1 MFSPDDPTLS
11 LIARFVGSEAH
22 PGVSD
27 AEFLLR
33 QVAEIEQYVERF
45 PAAQREQRALQWIEA
60 NALKYRKNSEKQA
73 TVDGL
78 ARARCADCPL
88 AGGSMSSPCSI
99 HGRWLKLLRLYAAS
113 ELSSHD
119 YVEKSLELLA
129 THKDHLKIK
138 HCREAVGLAARALA
152 QPI

>member
-1 MFSPDDPTLS
+1 MFSVDDPTLA
-11 LIARFVGSEAH
+11 LIARFVGGEPH
-22 PGVSD
+22 PEISD

-33 QVAEIEQYVERF
+33 QVAAIEDYVNRF
-45 PAAQREQRALQWIEA
+45 PAVQREERALQWIEA
-60 NALKYRKNSEKQA
+60 NAMKYRERSQRQA
-73 TVDGL
+73 AVAGL

-88 AGGSMSSPCSI
+88 AGGDGSSPCSI

-129 THKDHLKIK
+129 LHKDRLKV
-138 HCREAVGLAARALA
+138 HQRREFPLPASPAIACST
-152 QPI
+152 